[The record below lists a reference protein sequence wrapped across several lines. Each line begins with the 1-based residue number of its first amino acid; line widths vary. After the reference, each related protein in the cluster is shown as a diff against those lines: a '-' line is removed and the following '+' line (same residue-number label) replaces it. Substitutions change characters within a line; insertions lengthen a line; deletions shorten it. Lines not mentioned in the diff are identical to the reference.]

1 MERAKAFNQA
11 LHYPWPALSRSPGGG
26 GFALRDSIFNCARQ
40 TKRTSF
46 ERVERESEGGRE
58 GGRERAREGGSEGRR
73 FKEQHKEKS

>member
-11 LHYPWPALSRSPGGG
+11 LHYPWPALSRSPGG

-46 ERVERESEGGRE
+46 ERVERESE
-58 GGRERAREGGSEGRR
+58 RAREGGSEGRR